1 MTISAS
7 TGAQLTRGQFMAADR
22 FLDFLHSDAM
32 RFAIS
37 GTAGTGKTFLMGHLA
52 SRVMDQYRTSCKLL
66 EAKPEFTGCVFTAT
80 TNKAAEVLGEALGH
94 DDVRTIHSFLNLK
107 VKENH
112 QTGKTTLDRNRN
124 WAPIR
129 AKIIVFIDECSMVD
143 QALYA
148 EILAALPGCKLV
160 FVGDHAQMAPVGE
173 QQSAIYEGLD
183 ETTLVTLT
191 EPVRN
196 AGQPALVSLCAQLR
210 DTVETG
216 IFHPIRASEAVH
228 YLDDEDMADGLNY
241 FFKDLDPSCRVL
253 CYTNSRVQTYNDY
266 IREKVRGRPPEPVA
280 GDVMVLAQAYARGK
294 LNLSVETELEVISV
308 GSIEDVSIL
317 EQEIE
322 LEDLDL
328 LHRASNY
335 KGRQLSAGPTIRGR
349 DITVRRVGSHHGQQ
363 ITLTLAENREDVTQ
377 KLKEF
382 SSRKAW
388 SEYFALKGAF
398 ADLRHKAAC
407 TVYKAQ
413 GSTYDAV
420 FVDIGNI
427 GTSYD
432 AAQVARMLF
441 VAISRARSAVYLYG
455 TLPPRYHDSKG
466 KPLWTAAPLGLPSS
480 TPSLPAP
487 ASDSISLSPA

>member
-1 MTISAS
+1 MTASAY
-7 TGAQLTRGQFMAADR
+7 AQLTRDQFMAADR
-22 FLDFLHSDAM
+22 FFDFLHSDTT

-66 EAKPEFTGCVFTAT
+66 EVKPEFTGCVFTAT
-80 TNKAAEVLGEALGH
+80 TNKAAEVLGEALGR
-94 DDVRTIHSFLNLK
+94 DDVRTIHSFLGLK
-107 VKENH
+107 VKENY
-112 QTGKTTLDRNRN
+112 QTGKTTLERNKN

-210 DTVETG
+210 ETVETG

-228 YLDDEDMADGLNY
+228 YLDDDDMADGLEY

-253 CYTNSRVQTYNDY
+253 CYTNSRVQSYNGY
-266 IREKVRGRPPEPVA
+266 IRETVRGRPPEPTP
-280 GDVMVLAQAYARGK
+280 GDVMVLAQPYIQGK
-294 LNLSVETELEVISV
+294 LSLSVDTEVEILEVGPV
-308 GSIEDVSIL
+308 RDVPL
-317 EQEIE
+317 NGTT
-322 LEDLDL
+322 LEDYDDD
-328 LHRASNY
+328 AIQIF
-335 KGRQLSAGPTIRGR
+335 KMDQGPRISGCTV
-349 DITVRRVGSHHGQQ
+349 TVRRVGSHHGQQ
-363 ITLTLAENREDVTQ
+363 IMLTLAENREDVTQ

-382 SSRKAW
+382 SGRKAW
-388 SEYFALKGAF
+388 ADYFALKGAF
-398 ADLRHKAAC
+398 VDLQHKAAC

-413 GSTYDAV
+413 GSTYDFV
-420 FVDIGNI
+420 FVDLANI

-441 VAISRARSAVYLYG
+441 VAISRARSTVYLYG
-455 TLPPRYHDSKG
+455 ILPPRYHDSKG
-466 KPLWTAAPLGLPSS
+466 KPLWTVAPLALPSS
-480 TPSLPAP
+480 TPSLPTP
-487 ASDSISLSPA
+487 VSASSNSSPT